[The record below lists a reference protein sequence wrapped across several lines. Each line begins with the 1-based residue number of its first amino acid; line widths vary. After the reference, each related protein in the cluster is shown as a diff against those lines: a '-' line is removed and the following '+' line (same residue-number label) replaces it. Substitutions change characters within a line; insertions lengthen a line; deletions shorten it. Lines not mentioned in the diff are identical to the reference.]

1 MGRWSRWAM
10 PAFLSLVPVAAHAQ
24 EPAALPDLP
33 AQCGGASPFG
43 ESYGAKKV
51 AGAARRGLGQFAY
64 GPLGAAYAPFSE
76 VEIGFGGRSGTIFQ
90 VSGTLRARSEAH
102 AEEIAESIRG
112 QFRAAGWI
120 ETGIPGAPAQAFDP
134 LGSGGD
140 FNSEEGGLAAAPTGR
155 RASVFVTGRD
165 VTVACADLPAFADHV
180 ESVFGPANPGPE
192 RPQPPSVIP
201 AGVPLK
207 LDCTRP
213 LDELEAELGTSV
225 QNPGDWLSAAKRVNL
240 YFEQVVAWHG
250 KRMIDAGMWTEKDES
265 DFALSLLGHP
275 DLADGWAYYGEATT
289 AVLKHL
295 AAVMER
301 YEEDDQQGACKA
313 YNALFAEL
321 EGAPQ
326 RTMAFTAA
334 VERMYAAEAE
344 KLGVPLD

>member
-1 MGRWSRWAM
+1 MGRWSRWVI
-10 PAFLSLVPVAAHAQ
+10 PALSLVAPAAAHGQA
-24 EPAALPDLP
+24 PVALPDLP

-51 AGAARRGLGQFAY
+51 AGSARRGLGQFAY
-64 GPLGAAYAPFSE
+64 GSLGAAHAPFRE
-76 VEIGFGGRSGTIFQ
+76 VEIGFGGGSGAIFQ
-90 VSGTLRARSEAH
+90 VSGTLPAASAAA
-102 AEEIAESIRG
+102 AEEVAENIRD
-112 QFRAAGWI
+112 QFRAAGWV
-120 ETGIPGAPAQAFDP
+120 ETGVPGAPTQAFDP
-134 LGSGGD
+134 LGSKGD

-155 RASVFVTGRD
+155 RASIFVTGRD

-180 ESVFGPANPGPE
+180 ENVFGPANPGPE
-192 RPQPPSVIP
+192 RPQPPAVIP

-213 LDELEAELGTSV
+213 LDELEAELATSI

-240 YFEQVVAWHG
+240 YFEQIVAWNG
-250 KRMIDAGMWTEKDES
+250 KRMIDAGAWTEKDKS

-275 DLADGWAYYGEATT
+275 ELADGWAYYGEAAT
-289 AVLKHL
+289 AVLKNL
-295 AAVMER
+295 ATVMER
-301 YEEDDQQGACKA
+301 YEEDDQPGACKA

-334 VERMYAAEAE
+334 VDRIYAAEAAKRGV
-344 KLGVPLD
+344 KLD